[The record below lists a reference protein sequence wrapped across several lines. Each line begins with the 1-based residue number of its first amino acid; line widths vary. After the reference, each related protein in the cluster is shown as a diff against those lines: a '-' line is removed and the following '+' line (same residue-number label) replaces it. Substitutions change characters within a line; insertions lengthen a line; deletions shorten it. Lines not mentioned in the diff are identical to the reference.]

1 MDKPDNR
8 FEAAFKEAG
17 GDMNHVEWD
26 DYDGYG
32 IDERIAWPDIGLVVA
47 LVASVGGLAWWLS

>member
-8 FEAAFKEAG
+8 FQEIFKQAG

-26 DYDGYG
+26 DYYGYG
-32 IDERIAWPDIGLVVA
+32 VDERITWPEIGLVVA
-47 LVASVGGLAWWLS
+47 FIASVAAFAWWLA